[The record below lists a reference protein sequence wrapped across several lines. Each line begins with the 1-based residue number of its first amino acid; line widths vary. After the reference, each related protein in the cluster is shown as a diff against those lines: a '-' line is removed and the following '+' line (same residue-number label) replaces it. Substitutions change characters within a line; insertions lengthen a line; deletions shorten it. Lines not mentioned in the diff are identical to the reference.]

1 MIYSQYFSLK
11 NRCCI
16 CCFCCF
22 YSGKA
27 NAGRRDAKLNTLHW
41 KTQHAGL
48 ANSARCL

>member
-1 MIYSQYFSLK
+1 MIYSPYFSLK

-27 NAGRRDAKLNTLHW
+27 NAGRRDAKLNTLHR
-41 KTQHAGL
+41 KTHHAAS